1 MFAPVAWI
9 IGVPWE
15 EAVQAGSFIGQKTI
29 VNEFIGFDA
38 LVSAAGEVSERTY
51 VITSFALCGF
61 ANISSIAI
69 LLGGL
74 GGLVPERRPLIA
86 KYGLKA
92 LIAATLVNLMNAAIA
107 GMLVG

>member
-1 MFAPVAWI
+1 MYLGEKLFKQ
-9 IGVPWE
+9 VPLS
-15 EAVQAGSFIGQKTI
+15 GKKTI

-38 LVSAAGEVSERTY
+38 LASAEGTLSDRTFI
-51 VITSFALCGF
+51 ITSFALCGF

-86 KYGLKA
+86 KYGVKA

-107 GMLVG
+107 GMLIG